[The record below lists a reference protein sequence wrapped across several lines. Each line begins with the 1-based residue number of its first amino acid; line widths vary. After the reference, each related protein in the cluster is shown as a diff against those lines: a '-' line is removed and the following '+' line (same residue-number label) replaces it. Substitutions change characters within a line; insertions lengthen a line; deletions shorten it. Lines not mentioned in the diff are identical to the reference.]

1 MKHRI
6 DPKIDCVFKALLG
19 SVENRNLL
27 VHFLNAILTGDLT
40 APITEA
46 EILNPYNDKEFL
58 DDKLSVVDVKAK
70 DSEGR
75 LYQIEI
81 QLLTYRHLP
90 ERMVYTWCDI
100 IGQQL
105 QSGTDYSLLKPVYS
119 IWLLAENLLPSE
131 TEQPQ
136 EYKLQNRQGHTL
148 ADLGGIH
155 LLELKKF
162 TADQIETEEQRWL
175 QFFKEGEQ
183 LDEAALPDWMN
194 TDEMRQAMN
203 TLKLFSEKERDY
215 HAYQARQNY
224 LREQRTIQIE
234 REEDL
239 REMEKIKLEKQRIEQ
254 EKQRIEQEK
263 EQVEQEKK
271 RIEREKEQIM
281 LENEQIQHDMEQAQQ
296 HLERERLEKQA
307 ALQREQS
314 LQEENERLKV
324 LLAQSTK

>member
-19 SVENRNLL
+19 SEENRNLL
-27 VHFLNAILTGDLT
+27 IHFLNAILTSDLT
-40 APITEA
+40 APITEV

-100 IGQQL
+100 ISQHK
-105 QSGTDYSLLKPVYS
+105 QSGNDYSLLKPVYS
-119 IWLLAENLLPSE
+119 IWLLAENLLPDESDYAH
-131 TEQPQ
+131 
-136 EYKLQNRQGHTL
+136 EYKLQNRLGRSL

-162 TADQIETEEQRWL
+162 TAERIETEEQRWL
-175 QFFKEGEQ
+175 KFFKEGEQ
-183 LDEAALPDWMN
+183 LDETALPDWMN
-194 TDEMRQAMN
+194 TEEMRQAMK

-239 REMEKIKLEKQRIEQ
+239 REMEKIKLEKEH
-254 EKQRIEQEK
+254 
-263 EQVEQEKK
+263 
-271 RIEREKEQIM
+271 IEREK
-281 LENEQIQHDMEQAQQ
+281 EQIQHDMEQAQQ
-296 HLERERLEKQA
+296 DLQRERIEKQA
-307 ALQREQS
+307 ALLEKES
-314 LQEENERLKV
+314 ALQEKESAQAEIERLKA
-324 LLAQSTK
+324 LLAQSKL

>member
-239 REMEKIKLEKQRIEQ
+239 REMEKIKQEKERIEQ
-254 EKQRIEQEK
+254 EMKQIEQEK
-263 EQVEQEKK
+263 E
-271 RIEREKEQIM
+271 RIE
-281 LENEQIQHDMEQAQQ
+281 HDMEQAQQ
-296 HLERERLEKQA
+296 DLERERLEKQA
-307 ALQREQS
+307 ALQREQVA
-314 LQEENERLKV
+314 QTEIERLKA
-324 LLAQSTK
+324 LLAQPKQ